1 MSTKTDTTM
10 SWEAVADRV
19 DALGL
24 KLKVHFEDAAGQL
37 EEVNEAFEGLGSA
50 IEAIFSAIGAA
61 VRDPEVREDAD
72 DLAASLVDALAGT
85 LSNAGRELDGAADGL
100 RCHRATGQGPSPK
113 ELSEK
118 N

>member
-24 KLKVHFEDAAGQL
+24 KLKVHFKDAAGQL

-50 IEAIFSAIGAA
+50 VEAIFSAIGAA
-61 VRDPEVREDAD
+61 VRDPAVREDAGN
-72 DLAASLVDALAGT
+72 LAATLVDALAGT
-85 LSNAGRELDGAADGL
+85 LSNAGRELEGAADGL
-100 RCHRATGQGPSPK
+100 RCARATAHGRSAK
-113 ELSEK
+113 EMSEK